1 MSHPDLDW
9 QDDAAC
15 YGIAD
20 RSIFFPGRGES
31 SDPAKKVC
39 AGCPVREECLNYAE
53 VNLLKYGVWGGLSE
67 RQRRIR
73 RTATPRPCEKCGEP
87 CPTRQHRWCDGCR
100 AAAKKEQDRIWNAKR
115 YRSRASLE
123 RRTA

>member
-1 MSHPDLDW
+1 VSHPDLDW

-15 YGIAD
+15 YGIED

-73 RTATPRPCEKCGEP
+73 RKGRQMACETCGTEIPVSPRG
-87 CPTRQHRWCDGCR
+87 RWCKPCGREAERVRMAARYKNR
-100 AAAKKEQDRIWNAKR
+100 AAI
-115 YRSRASLE
+115 E